1 VCCVCSQGIYFA
13 SVNTSCSRIA
23 RFAMHRGERR
33 QHLCIAVSGGVDPG
47 HVMLAPAVVAML
59 QTAKRRHVRVQA
71 AHVTSRAVPRTI
83 TLLPLVLQHNSSGSA
98 QPGVGMDARS
108 SGHEETAPL
117 TTAAAMTGSL
127 QRATARRTAAQKQ
140 HEPLGPSWLRS
151 LTEAQMAQLLAAWLG
166 AQARAAGRTEGSPV
180 LVQVRCKYKAIC
192 YPHGFGPLQ
201 QHMGIDNVR
210 YAFLPMQDGTVVA
223 LQHPDKGTRAH
234 FGVRLQRGVPLDEG
248 GDVTVLL
255 RPADLF
261 LQVAEKPAQSPAQSR
276 VERGSAVPLQV
287 KLRQHAVARPGW
299 PSCKLAAG
307 WAAVQTY

>member
-1 VCCVCSQGIYFA
+1 MCVVSVVEVSMSA
-13 SVNTSCSRIA
+13 SVSTSCSRIA

-71 AHVTSRAVPRTI
+71 AHATSRPVPRTI
-83 TLLPLVLQHNSSGSA
+83 ALLPLVLQHDSSSSA
-98 QPGVGMDARS
+98 QPGVGMDTRS
-108 SGHEETAPL
+108 SGREEIGPL

-180 LVQVRCKYKAIC
+180 LVQVRCKAIC
-192 YPHGFGPLQ
+192 ISTWIGPLQ
-201 QHMGIDNVR
+201 QHVGIDNVR
-210 YAFLPMQDGTVVA
+210 YAFLRMQDGTVVA
-223 LQHPDKGTRAH
+223 LQHPDTGTCAH

-255 RPADLF
+255 RPAGLF

-307 WAAVQTY
+307 WTTVQTY